1 MLASRGMNNV
11 AKRPRNL
18 VFAQDERPPAGSVLI
33 LALQHA
39 ALSVLFLVYAAMV
52 AKGAGF
58 TQAQQQG
65 LLVGT
70 LISCGIGAALQA
82 GWPRYAS
89 GLLVVPLASPIFV
102 IFGIQ
107 AGREVGPA
115 GIATLAIAG
124 GISQILI
131 GRLLRRLRAFF
142 PPEVCGVVVLMLG
155 VSILPHAFHR
165 ILGFEGGAAA
175 FDTDAKAIVISLAT
189 MGSIIAGSV
198 WLKGTKRFFALL
210 FGCIAGYLL
219 AAALGELSDFTVII
233 GSAPLVSLPDPV
245 LPSLQLGLPLIAAF
259 ALLSI
264 VSAVDGMGVLIS
276 TERLEDAEWSRPDI
290 GMLSRGISAAGACSV
305 LSGLLGGAFLG
316 LSSTN
321 IGLAFATGVTS
332 RIVGVAAGVLLIAAS
347 FFPKLLAVVTA
358 MPEPVLGGILGYAA
372 SYFIVAGADLALS
385 RMMSPRRM
393 IVIGVPVAAG
403 IAVQATPAMA
413 EGATGLTAILLHSPL
428 ILSSIMAIALNAVM
442 RIGIAQSASL
452 EVREGAARHEQVLE
466 ALEQWGEVWGLKR
479 ATVLQA
485 NTAVNQLLEAV
496 ADLRE
501 GDVVLEARHDE
512 LNFDLR
518 IVYAGQPMVFPD
530 RAPTPD
536 EMLNDDDG
544 VSRMAGWLV
553 RHLAHHAEPFTRE
566 GKQGVLLRFES

>member
-1 MLASRGMNNV
+1 MTHV

-18 VFAQDERPPAGSVLI
+18 LFARDERPPAGSILL

-70 LISCGIGAALQA
+70 LISCGIGAVLQ
-82 GWPRYAS
+82 GGFPRVAS

-107 AGREVGPA
+107 AGRDAGPA

-124 GISQILI
+124 GLSQIVV
-131 GRLLRRLRAFF
+131 GRLLRRLRAYF

-165 ILGFEGGAAA
+165 ILGFDYGAATIE
-175 FDTDAKAIVISLAT
+175 TDAEAILISLAT

-198 WLKGTKRFFALL
+198 WLTGTKRLFSLL
-210 FGCIAGYLL
+210 FGCLVGYIL
-219 AAALGELSDFTVII
+219 AAALGELGDFTVII
-233 GSAPLVSLPDPV
+233 GSAPLAALPSPV
-245 LPSLQLGLPLIAAF
+245 LPSLDLGLPLIAAF
-259 ALLSI
+259 AVLSI
-264 VSAVDGMGVLIS
+264 VSAVDSMGVIIS
-276 TERLEDAEWSRPDI
+276 TERLEDAEWSKPDI
-290 GMLSRGISAAGACSV
+290 GVLSRGISAAGAGSV
-305 LSGLLGGAFLG
+305 VSGLLGGSFLG

-332 RIVGVAAGVLLIAAS
+332 RIVGAAAGVLLIAMS

-385 RMMSPRRM
+385 RMVSPRRM
-393 IVIGVPVAAG
+393 IVIGVPAAAG
-403 IAVQATPAMA
+403 IAVQATPAIA
-413 EGATGLTAILLHSPL
+413 AGATGLMAILLHSPL
-428 ILSSIMAIALNAVM
+428 ILSSVMAIALNAVM

-452 EVREGAARHEQVLE
+452 PVSEGAARHEQVLE
-466 ALEQWGEVWGLKR
+466 ALEQWGEVWGLKH

-496 ADLRE
+496 SDLRTGE
-501 GDVVLEARHDE
+501 VVLEARHDE

-518 IVYAGQPMVFPD
+518 IVYAGQPMVFPE

-536 EMLNDDDG
+536 ELLNEEDG

-553 RHLAHHAEPFTRE
+553 RHLAHHAEPFTR
-566 GKQGVLLRFES
+566 GGQQGVLLRFES